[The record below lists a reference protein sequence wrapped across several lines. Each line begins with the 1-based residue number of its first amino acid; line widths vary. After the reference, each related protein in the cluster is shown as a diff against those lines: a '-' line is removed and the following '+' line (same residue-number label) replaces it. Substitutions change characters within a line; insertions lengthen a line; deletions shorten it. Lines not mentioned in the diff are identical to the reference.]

1 MPIYG
6 ERNGIWAD
14 ALDPIVRF
22 RFDLAFNRR
31 VSLIP
36 SLFNVQ
42 GSVRAYEQVSGV
54 GAVGIEA
61 WDAWEQTGHVGEA
74 DFDQGYKATYTHK
87 EYPMDIR
94 IQRKL
99 IDDANFPQVFRLIE
113 RVGDSAALKREVDAA
128 SIFNNAFTDTAPYA
142 GPDSVGLCS
151 SAHPNSPQKTSATQ
165 ENEGTYSLSVDN
177 IATVREAMMAFTDDN
192 GNKMGVT
199 PNALLVPPAL
209 EDEARVYLNSVN
221 KAGTANND
229 LNPRAGEQWQ
239 IYVWHYLTDS
249 TYWFMLD
256 TALMMQS
263 LDWFNRV
270 PITINPIVEDKT
282 MSAGWRAYMRYSL
295 GWSDWRWVYGNNF

>member
-6 ERNGIWAD
+6 ERNGLWAD

-31 VSLIP
+31 ASLIP

-42 GSVRAYEQVSGV
+42 GSVRAYEQISGV
-54 GAVGIEA
+54 GAVGIDA
-61 WDAWEQTGHVGEA
+61 WDTWNQTGHVGEA

-94 IQRKL
+94 VMRSL

-113 RVGDSAALKREVDAA
+113 RVGDSAALKRETDAA

-151 SAHPNSPQKTSATQ
+151 AAHPHSPQKTGATQ
-165 ENEGTYSLSVDN
+165 NNEGTYALTADN
-177 IATVREAMMAFTDDN
+177 VATVREAMMAFTDDN
-192 GNKMGVT
+192 GNKMGVS
-199 PNALLVPPAL
+199 PNALLVPPATG
-209 EDEARVYLNSVN
+209 DEARVILNSILKN
-221 KAGTANND
+221 GTANND
-229 LNPRAGEQWQ
+229 MNPRAGEQWT
-239 IYVWHYLTDS
+239 IYEWNMLTDS

-256 TALMMQS
+256 TNLMRQS

-270 PITINPIVEDKT
+270 PLSINPIVEDKT
-282 MSAGWRAYMRYSL
+282 LSAGWRAYMRYSL
-295 GWSDWRWVYGNNF
+295 GWSDWRWVYGNNA